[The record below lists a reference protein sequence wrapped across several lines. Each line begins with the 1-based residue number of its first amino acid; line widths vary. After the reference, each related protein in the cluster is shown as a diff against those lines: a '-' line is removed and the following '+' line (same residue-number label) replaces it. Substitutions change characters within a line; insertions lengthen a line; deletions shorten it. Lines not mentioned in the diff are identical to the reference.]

1 MSDPDPQFDPF
12 LAASFD
18 QDAATPKH
26 EQLRN
31 YLVAQVESGR
41 LAAGDAL
48 PSEHRL
54 AELLGI
60 ARSTVRQALATLERG
75 GIVRRIHGK
84 GTFIHEEARQR
95 LKKGQDLFALI
106 LPETSSGFYPALQ
119 VSFEGAA
126 AAGHNQIIICNTNN
140 EIDKQGNTILQLM
153 DLHVAGVAIVPT
165 TTPETPAFHL
175 RQLHEK
181 GIPVVCCSRPVS
193 GIQAPLLAIPFEE
206 IGQRAGTLLRE
217 YHHRRVVMLSPVQTA
232 SGLAYEVGFRKGLGN
247 SAEIEIC
254 YGTSTNPDAFAQE
267 EWVIGELNRWF
278 RQPSAPTAIFVTFD
292 SMAELIYLQLHRM
305 GIRVPEDVSLIGMGG
320 TRRQGALANRLT
332 SITLDEVRMGV
343 EAIQLLEKMRAG
355 QLPLDAN
362 ERRVLPVGISDGKT
376 VGPAPPLTGKPSP
389 FS

>member
-1 MSDPDPQFDPF
+1 MSESDPQPATFQGT
-12 LAASFD
+12 SFHE
-18 QDAATPKH
+18 DAATPKH

-31 YLVAQVESGR
+31 YLIAQVESGT

-54 AELLGI
+54 AEILGI
-60 ARSTVRQALATLERG
+60 ARSTVRQALANLERG

-119 VSFEGAA
+119 VSFENAA
-126 AAGHNQIIICNTNN
+126 AASHNQIIICNTNN
-140 EIDKQGNTILQLM
+140 EIDKQGNSILQLM

-165 TTPETPAFHL
+165 TAPETPPFHI

-206 IGQRAGTLLRE
+206 VGLQAGTLLRE
-217 YHHRRVVMLSPVQTA
+217 HRHRRVVMLSTVQTT
-232 SGLAYEVGFRKGLGN
+232 SGQAYYEGFRKGLGQN
-247 SAEIEIC
+247 AQIETC
-254 YGTSTNPDAFAQE
+254 YGTTTNPDAFAQE
-267 EWVIGELNRWF
+267 DRIVQDLTRLFQQPEP
-278 RQPSAPTAIFVTFD
+278 PSAIFATFD

-305 GIRVPEDVSLIGMGG
+305 GIRIPEDVSLIGVGG
-320 TRRQGALANRLT
+320 TRRQGALTNRLT
-332 SITLDEVRMGV
+332 SITVDEVRMGA
-343 EAIQLLEKMRAG
+343 EAIRLLEKMRTG
-355 QLPLDAN
+355 KLPLDSN
-362 ERRVLPVGISDGKT
+362 ERHIMPVGISDGKT
-376 VGPAPPLTGKPSP
+376 VGPAAAR
-389 FS
+389 